1 MSFVSIEGIADKVSA
16 LWKICRNVEVH
27 QQRCMR
33 IHRCARDM
41 LDVVQEME
49 GEQGLELVIS
59 DVDNAVDHALQALKQ
74 WESISPY
81 QALVD
86 EGKFIACLDAELK
99 ALDECALHHVFGLE
113 QQWGTAYIRAKARD
127 EIDLEEKLLKIAEE
141 DLEPDVDGANSRAQ
155 SPPPVAPPPS
165 TAMERLLAEGF
176 KRSGINRIQVKGET
190 EPDPSGFEVETLSRE
205 YNDSV
210 QMTSQYQPPLLVPN
224 DLSPVIAPLAQD
236 LATAEAEGKPT
247 DPDDISMHQVSHVP
261 FVTISDINK
270 MEDAR
275 YLHNIRDL
283 TLQTRLYGGHPMR
296 RNGSIMT
303 YLGCKVADQF
313 NPETAGE
320 KVPPLRQLD
329 SNPLVAVRLCQPH
342 PNDQL
347 LYSIM
352 QRRLLQEACTWSRL
366 IHRNIVPFLG
376 MCRYLKL
383 EKTPIVALVS
393 PWHERTLSDYVKV
406 FEDVDHI
413 ALATGVAQGL
423 HYLHSHGLHHGGL
436 HAGSVFVSEHGH
448 AQIGNFSMCSK
459 FELNPPLNLAIRLMG
474 QGVLRCMAPE

>member
-1 MSFVSIEGIADKVSA
+1 MSSVSIDDIADKVGA

-27 QQRCMR
+27 QHRCTR

-41 LDVVQEME
+41 LDTIQDME
-49 GEQGLELVIS
+49 GELGLDLVIS
-59 DVDNAVDHALQALKQ
+59 DISSTIDHALQALKQ

-86 EGKFIACLDAELK
+86 EGRFIACIEAELK
-99 ALDECALHHVFGLE
+99 LLDECELHHVFGLE
-113 QQWGTAYIRAKARD
+113 QQWSTAYIRAKARD
-127 EIDLEEKLLKIAEE
+127 EVDLEEKLLKVAEE
-141 DLEPDVDGANSRAQ
+141 DLEPDVDGTHSRAQ
-155 SPPPVAPPPS
+155 TPPPVTPPAS
-165 TAMERLLAEGF
+165 TAMERLLAQGF
-176 KRSGINRIQVKGET
+176 KRSRMNQISVRGEV
-190 EPDPSGFEVETLSRE
+190 EPDAAGFDIETLAQE

-236 LATAEAEGKPT
+236 LVIGEEKSA
-247 DPDDISMHQVSHVP
+247 DPDSFSMHQVTHVP

-283 TLQTRLYGGHPMR
+283 SLQTRLYGGHPMR
-296 RNGSIMT
+296 RNGSVMT
-303 YLGCKVADQF
+303 YLGCKVEDGF
-313 NPETAGE
+313 NLDTVGE
-320 KVPPLRQLD
+320 KVSLLRRFD
-329 SNPLVAVRLCQPH
+329 SDSLVAVRLCQPH
-342 PNDQL
+342 PKDQL
-347 LYSIM
+347 LYSMM
-352 QRRLLQEACTWSRL
+352 QRRLLQEACIWSRL
-366 IHRNIVPFLG
+366 THRNIVPFLG

-406 FEDVDHI
+406 FDDVDHI
-413 ALATGVAQGL
+413 ALATGVAHGL

-436 HAGSVFVSEHGH
+436 HA
-448 AQIGNFSMCSK
+448 
-459 FELNPPLNLAIRLMG
+459 
-474 QGVLRCMAPE
+474 